1 MRNSNLVP
9 IVVEQEDG
17 GGERS
22 YDIFSRLLKD
32 RIIFVDGEVED
43 GMADLII
50 AQLLFLESANPE
62 LDINM
67 YINSPGGAV
76 TSGLAIYDTM
86 NYIQPD
92 VRTIC
97 IGQAAS
103 MGSILL
109 SNGAKGK
116 RFSLPSSR
124 VMIHQVSGGAQGQAS
139 DVKLQY
145 QEMERLNNLLIE
157 YMAKNVGKSIE
168 ETKVDMDRDY
178 FMSSKEAVKYGII
191 DKVISKW
198 NEVK

>member
-67 YINSPGGAV
+67 FITCKNDYILKFVSLHY
-76 TSGLAIYDTM
+76 SRRCIY
-86 NYIQPD
+86 
-92 VRTIC
+92 
-97 IGQAAS
+97 
-103 MGSILL
+103 
-109 SNGAKGK
+109 
-116 RFSLPSSR
+116 
-124 VMIHQVSGGAQGQAS
+124 IHH
-139 DVKLQY
+139 Y
-145 QEMERLNNLLIE
+145 HCLI
-157 YMAKNVGKSIE
+157 
-168 ETKVDMDRDY
+168 
-178 FMSSKEAVKYGII
+178 
-191 DKVISKW
+191 
-198 NEVK
+198 